1 MNKIINYGVLI
12 SIVYSVGLLIC
23 ILICKEFDYSFLQL
37 KYKNIIGVVT
47 IFVGLISLI
56 LVLLAKIYAIEIWNV
71 YTLLFYEIFLF
82 TLALIV
88 FGIVIILKWYS

>member
-1 MNKIINYGVLI
+1 MNKIINYGILI

-23 ILICKEFDYSFLQL
+23 ILIYKGFDYSFLLL

-82 TLALIV
+82 TLALIA
-88 FGIVIILKWYS
+88 FGIVIILK

>member
-1 MNKIINYGVLI
+1 MNKIINYGILI
-12 SIVYSVGLLIC
+12 SIVYSIGLLIC
-23 ILICKEFDYSFLQL
+23 ILICKGFDYSFLQL
-37 KYKNIIGVVT
+37 KYKNIIGIVT

-56 LVLLAKIYAIEIWNV
+56 LVLLAKIYSIEIWNV

-88 FGIVIILKWYS
+88 FGIVIILKW